1 MGSYRAAVSARFSMF
16 THTSGYDLTY
26 WVACD
31 LNSTFDIRETA
42 ALREHGAVATLAPKT
57 RQRRF

>member
-42 ALREHGAVATLAPKT
+42 A
-57 RQRRF
+57 